1 MPGPLV
7 AIIGAP
13 NVGKSTLF
21 NRMVGR
27 RHAIVTDKPGV
38 TRDRLYAE
46 VDRDPLRCRLVD
58 TGGLTPNTAAPF
70 AEEIMQQA
78 AAAIAEASAL
88 IFVVDARSGPTAIDR
103 DVATLLRKSD
113 LPIVL
118 VANKIDGERQDALVH
133 ELHELGLGEPLA
145 VSAEHGRSTLN
156 ICNGVPPGRS
166 CAVFAW
172 RVPSC
177 CARWRHRRTN

>member
-78 AAAIAEASAL
+78 AAAIAEASTL
-88 IFVVDARSGPTAIDR
+88 IFVVDARSGPTAP
-103 DVATLLRKSD
+103 AHGLCL
-113 LPIVL
+113 
-118 VANKIDGERQDALVH
+118 
-133 ELHELGLGEPLA
+133 ELIRYPE
-145 VSAEHGRSTLN
+145 
-156 ICNGVPPGRS
+156 
-166 CAVFAW
+166 
-172 RVPSC
+172 
-177 CARWRHRRTN
+177 